1 MTAPTSSLH
10 PQPGADPGVESVV
23 VAPERRAGRA
33 NLRQLIELR
42 WLAVGGQLATVL
54 VVHAAL
60 GIRLPWAEMLSLLGV
75 LVAFNLFSL
84 WRHRLSQPVSELE
97 LCTALLVDVAV
108 LTGQLYLAGG
118 SDNPFIYLY
127 LLQVAVASILLRPA
141 YLWAVVLAALTG
153 FVALMEWHRPLE
165 IDPNVATVLSPN
177 YLGGLLLCFLL
188 NVGLLTVFIVRIHR
202 NLRQRDAEL
211 AALQQRAAEEMHI
224 VRMGLL
230 ASGAAHELG
239 TPLATLSVIL
249 GDWAHMALFAGEPEL
264 REEIDEMQ
272 RQILRCKA
280 IVTGILMSAGEMR
293 GEAPRLTSLHDFIDG
308 LAHHWRQGHP
318 GAELV
323 LRREGPLPEVEIIW
337 DSALQQVIGNLL
349 DNAAEAAP
357 GRPLTLV
364 AAAPGDDTLSLAV
377 LDDGPGFDEERLQHV
392 GEPYQS
398 SKGQPGRGMGLFLSV
413 NVARTLGGRLEA
425 RNREEGGAAVTLTL
439 PLASLLPR
447 QSPPDAH
454 RA

>member
-1 MTAPTSSLH
+1 LNIDLPLKSPA
-10 PQPGADPGVESVV
+10 ESTV

-33 NLRQLIELR
+33 NVRQLIQLR

-54 VVHAAL
+54 VVHVAL
-60 GIRLPWAEMLSLLGV
+60 GITLPWVEMLGLLGI

-84 WRHRLSQPVSELE
+84 WRNRLSQPVSQIE
-97 LCTALLVDVAV
+97 LCIALLVDVGV

-127 LLQVAVASILLRPA
+127 LLQVAVASVLLRPG
-141 YLWAVVLAALTG
+141 YLWAIVLSTVTG
-153 FVALMEWHRPLE
+153 FVVLTQWHRPLLL
-165 IDPNVATVLSPN
+165 DPSSPTTLSPN
-177 YLGGLLLCFLL
+177 YLGGLLLCFVL
-188 NVGLLTVFIVRIHR
+188 NVALLTVFIVRINR

-211 AALQQRAAEEMHI
+211 ADAQQRAAEEVHI

-249 GDWAHMALFAGEPEL
+249 GDWAHMAPFAGEPEL
-264 REEIDEMQ
+264 REEIEEMQ

-293 GEAPRLTSLHDFIDG
+293 GEAPRLTTLHGFIDE
-308 LAHHWRQGHP
+308 LAARWRP
-318 GAELV
+318 TRPASELV
-323 LRREGPLPEVEIIW
+323 VEKDDLPEVEIVS

-357 GRPLTLV
+357 ATRLHLRASCADGETLQ
-364 AAAPGDDTLSLAV
+364 LSV
-377 LDDGPGFDEERLQHV
+377 LDEGPGFHAEQLRHF

-413 NVARTLGGRLEA
+413 NVARTLGGRLQA
-425 RNREEGGAAVTLTL
+425 RNRQGEGEQGGAEVTLTL

-447 QSPPDAH
+447 HSDANLWPDAH
-454 RA
+454 P

>member
-1 MTAPTSSLH
+1 LNTDTHLPSYAEPV
-10 PQPGADPGVESVV
+10 A

-33 NLRQLIELR
+33 NLSQLIELR

-54 VVHAAL
+54 VVHQVLSIA
-60 GIRLPWAEMLSLLGV
+60 LPWAEMLSLLGI
-75 LVAFNLFSL
+75 LAAFNLFSL
-84 WRHRLSQPVSELE
+84 WRNRLAQPVSELE
-97 LCTALLVDVAV
+97 LCIGLLVDVGV

-127 LLQVAVASILLRPA
+127 LLQVAVASVLLRPG
-141 YLWAVVLAALTG
+141 YLWAVVLSALTG
-153 FVALMEWHRPLE
+153 FVLLMQWHRPLVL
-165 IDPNVATVLSPN
+165 DPTSPTSLSPN

-188 NVGLLTVFIVRIHR
+188 NVGLLTVFIVRINR

-211 AALQQRAAEEMHI
+211 AELQQRAAEEVHI

-249 GDWAHMALFAGEPEL
+249 GDWAHMAPFAGEPEL
-264 REEIDEMQ
+264 REEIEEMQ

-293 GEAPRLTSLHDFIDG
+293 GEAPRLTALQAFIDG
-308 LAHHWRQGHP
+308 LADGWRKAHP
-318 GAELV
+318 QAELV
-323 LRREGPLPEVEIIW
+323 LQREGLPEVEIIS
-337 DSALQQVIGNLL
+337 DSALQQVVANLL

-357 GRPLTLV
+357 GAQLTLV
-364 AAAPGDDTLSLAV
+364 ASCSDEGTLSLAV
-377 LDDGPGFDEERLQHV
+377 LDDGPGFDAERLKHF

-413 NVARTLGGRLEA
+413 NVARTLGGKLEA
-425 RNREEGGAAVTLTL
+425 RNRAEGGAAVTLTL

-447 QSPPDAH
+447 QSPIH
-454 RA
+454 VH

>member
-1 MTAPTSSLH
+1 MNTAPPTIAE
-10 PQPGADPGVESVV
+10 PVA

-54 VVHAAL
+54 VVHFGL
-60 GIRLPWAEMLSLLGV
+60 GLTLPWAEMFSLLGI
-75 LVAFNLFSL
+75 LVAFNLFSI
-84 WRHRLSQPVSELE
+84 WRNRLTQPVSQIE
-97 LCTALLVDVAV
+97 LCVALLVDVGV

-127 LLQVAVASILLRPA
+127 LLQVAVGSVLLRPA
-141 YLWAVVLAALTG
+141 YLWAIVLSTLTG
-153 FVALMEWHRPLE
+153 FVALTQWHRPLVL
-165 IDPNVATVLSPN
+165 DPTAPTTLSPN

-188 NVGLLTVFIVRIHR
+188 NVGLLSIFIVRINR

-211 AALQQRAAEEMHI
+211 ADAQQRAAEEVHI

-249 GDWAHMALFAGEPEL
+249 GDWAHMAPFAGEPEL
-264 REEIDEMQ
+264 REEIEEMQ
-272 RQILRCKA
+272 RQIQRCKA

-293 GEAPRLTSLHDFIDG
+293 GEAPRLTTLQAFIDG
-308 LAHHWRQGHP
+308 LARSWRAAHP
-318 GAELV
+318 NAELL
-323 LRREGPLPEVEIIW
+323 LRCEGLPEVEIIS
-337 DSALQQVIGNLL
+337 DSALQQVVANLL

-357 GRPLTLV
+357 GAPLTLM
-364 AAAPGDDTLSLAV
+364 AASPDDGATLSLSV
-377 LDDGPGFDEERLQHV
+377 LDEGPGFDPERLKHF

-413 NVARTLGGRLEA
+413 NVARTLGGRLQA
-425 RNREEGGAAVTLTL
+425 RNRQDDGEGRGAAVTLTL

-447 QSPPDAH
+447 QSRPDAH
-454 RA
+454 RR

>member
-1 MTAPTSSLH
+1 VNTTSPL
-10 PQPGADPGVESVV
+10 PAAAVEAVA

-42 WLAVGGQLATVL
+42 WLAVVGQLATVL
-54 VVHAAL
+54 VVHAGL
-60 GIRLPWAEMLSLLGV
+60 SITLPWAEMLSLLGI
-75 LVAFNLFSL
+75 LVVFNLFSL
-84 WRHRLSQPVSELE
+84 WRNRLAQPVSQIE
-97 LCTALLVDVAV
+97 LCVALLVDVGV

-127 LLQVAVASILLRPA
+127 LLQVAVASVLLRPA
-141 YLWAVVLAALTG
+141 YLIAVMCSAVTG
-153 FVALMEWHRPLE
+153 FVILMQWHRPLLL
-165 IDPNVATVLSPN
+165 DPSSPTTLSPN
-177 YLGGLLLCFLL
+177 YLGGVLLCFLL
-188 NVGLLTVFIVRIHR
+188 NVGLVSIFIVRINR

-211 AALQQRAAEEMHI
+211 AALRQRAAEEVHI

-249 GDWAHMALFAGEPEL
+249 GDWARMAHFAAEPEL
-264 REEIDEMQ
+264 RDEIEEMQ
-272 RQILRCKA
+272 RQIQRCKA

-293 GEAPRLTSLHDFIDG
+293 GEAPGRMPLPVFVDRLAADWRS
-308 LAHHWRQGHP
+308 AHPQ
-318 GAELV
+318 AELIV
-323 LRREGPLPEVEIIW
+323 QTDKLPPVVIIS
-337 DSALQQVIGNLL
+337 DTALQQVVGNLL

-357 GRPLTLV
+357 GTPLTLH
-364 AAAPGDDTLSLAV
+364 AACPADDTLVLRV
-377 LDDGPGFDEERLQHV
+377 LDQGPGFSETMLAHF

-413 NVARTLGGRLEA
+413 NVARTLGGRLQA
-425 RNREEGGAAVTLTL
+425 RNRDEGGAEVSLTL

-447 QSPPDAH
+447 QSLPDV
-454 RA
+454 RSR

>member
-1 MTAPTSSLH
+1 MTDTTTLAAP
-10 PQPGADPGVESVV
+10 AAE
-23 VAPERRAGRA
+23 APERRAGQA

-54 VVHAAL
+54 VVHLGLSIAL
-60 GIRLPWAEMLSLLGV
+60 PLVEMLTLLGV

-84 WRHRLSQPVSELE
+84 WRNRLFSPVSQLE
-97 LCTALLVDVAV
+97 LCIALLVDVAV

-127 LLQVAVASILLRPA
+127 LLQVAVASVLLRPG
-141 YLWAVVLAALTG
+141 YLWAIVLSTVTG
-153 FVALMEWHRPLE
+153 FVLLTQWHRPLVL
-165 IDPNVATVLSPN
+165 DPTEPTTLSPN

-188 NVGLLTVFIVRIHR
+188 NVGLLAVFLVRINR

-211 AALQQRAAEEMHI
+211 AAAQQRAAEQTHI

-249 GDWAHMALFAGEPEL
+249 GDWAHMAPFAAEPEL
-264 REEIDEMQ
+264 REEIEEMQ

-293 GEAPRLTSLHDFIDG
+293 GEAPRLTTLQAFIDG
-308 LAHHWRQGHP
+308 LADSWREAHP
-318 GAELV
+318 QVQLV
-323 LRREGPLPEVEIIW
+323 LISEGLPDRQMIS
-337 DSALQQVIGNLL
+337 DSALQQVVANLL

-357 GRPLTLV
+357 GLPLVLQ
-364 AAAPGDDTLSLAV
+364 ASCPDEDHLCLSV
-377 LDDGPGFDEERLQHV
+377 LDRGPGFDAERLAHF

-398 SKGQPGRGMGLFLSV
+398 SKGQHGRGMGLFLSV

-425 RNREEGGAAVTLTL
+425 RNLDDGGAEVTLTL

-447 QSPPDAH
+447 TPHA
-454 RA
+454 

>member
-1 MTAPTSSLH
+1 MTTSASSTIE
-10 PQPGADPGVESVV
+10 PVAI
-23 VAPERRAGRA
+23 APERRAGRA

-54 VVHAAL
+54 VVHVGL
-60 GIRLPWAEMLSLLGV
+60 GIVLPWAEMLSLLGV

-84 WRHRLSQPVSELE
+84 WRNRLTHPVSQIE
-97 LCTALLVDVAV
+97 LCIALLVDVGV

-127 LLQVAVASILLRPA
+127 LLQVAVASVLLRPA
-141 YLWAVVLAALTG
+141 YLAAIVLSTLTG
-153 FVALMEWHRPLE
+153 FIVLTQWHRPLLL
-165 IDPNVATVLSPN
+165 DPSVATTLSPN
-177 YLGGLLLCFLL
+177 YLGGLLICFVLNAALL
-188 NVGLLTVFIVRIHR
+188 SVFIVRINR

-211 AALQQRAAEEMHI
+211 AAAQQRAAEEVHI

-249 GDWAHMALFAGEPEL
+249 GDWAHMAPFAGEPEL
-264 REEIDEMQ
+264 REEIEEMQ

-293 GEAPRLTSLHDFIDG
+293 GEAPQLTALQAFIDG
-308 LAHHWRQGHP
+308 LAGQWRAAHP
-318 GAELV
+318 NAALA
-323 LRREGPLPEVEIIW
+323 LHSEGLPEVDIIS
-337 DSALQQVIGNLL
+337 DSALQQVVANLL
-349 DNAAEAAP
+349 DNATEAAP
-357 GRPLTLV
+357 GAPLTLL
-364 AAAPGDDTLSLAV
+364 ASCPEGGMLSLSV
-377 LDDGPGFDEERLQHV
+377 LDEGPGFDAERLKHF

-425 RNREEGGAAVTLTL
+425 RNRPEGGAEVSLTL

-447 QSPPDAH
+447 QSPGHD
-454 RA
+454 

>member
-1 MTAPTSSLH
+1 MNITPATVPH
-10 PQPGADPGVESVV
+10 ESAAEPVA
-23 VAPERRAGRA
+23 VAPERRAGQA

-54 VVHAAL
+54 VVHAGL
-60 GIRLPWAEMLSLLGV
+60 GITLPWSEMLSLLGILIV
-75 LVAFNLFSL
+75 FNLFSL
-84 WRHRLSQPVSELE
+84 WRNRLAQPVSQIE
-97 LCTALLVDVAV
+97 LCVALLVDVGV

-127 LLQVAVASILLRPA
+127 LLQVAVASVLLQPA
-141 YLWAVVLAALTG
+141 YLLAVIVSTVSG
-153 FVALMEWHRPLE
+153 FVLLMQWHRPLLL
-165 IDPNVATVLSPN
+165 DATAPTTLSPN

-188 NVGLLTVFIVRIHR
+188 NVGLLSVFIVRINR

-211 AALQQRAAEEMHI
+211 ADAQQRAAEEVHI
-224 VRMGLL
+224 LRMGLL

-249 GDWAHMALFAGEPEL
+249 GDWAHMAPFAAEPEL
-264 REEIDEMQ
+264 REEIEEMQ

-293 GEAPRLTSLHDFIDG
+293 GEAPRLTTLQAFIDELADG
-308 LAHHWRQGHP
+308 WRLAHPLAELAVRCENLP
-318 GAELV
+318 GA
-323 LRREGPLPEVEIIW
+323 PIIS

-357 GRPLTLV
+357 GTPLTLV
-364 AAAPGDDTLSLAV
+364 AACLDGATLRLSV
-377 LDDGPGFDEERLQHV
+377 LDEGPGFDEERLKHF

-398 SKGQPGRGMGLFLSV
+398 SKGQPGRGLGLFLSV
-413 NVARTLGGRLEA
+413 NVARTLGGRLQA
-425 RNREEGGAAVTLTL
+425 RNRHDHGEGGGAEVTLTL

-447 QSPPDAH
+447 QSPTDAS
-454 RA
+454 RR

>member
-1 MTAPTSSLH
+1 MNHDIPLTSIAE
-10 PQPGADPGVESVV
+10 PVA

-54 VVHAAL
+54 VVHVGL
-60 GIRLPWAEMLSLLGV
+60 DILLPWAEMLSLLGI
-75 LVAFNLFSL
+75 LVAFNLFSI
-84 WRHRLSQPVSELE
+84 WRNRLTQPVSQIE
-97 LCTALLVDVAV
+97 LCIALLVDVGV

-127 LLQVAVASILLRPA
+127 LLQVAVASVLLRPA
-141 YLWAVVLAALTG
+141 YLGVIVLSTLTG
-153 FVALMEWHRPLE
+153 FVALTQWHRPLLL
-165 IDPNVATVLSPN
+165 DASSPTTLSPN

-188 NVGLLTVFIVRIHR
+188 NVGLLSIFIVRINR

-211 AALQQRAAEEMHI
+211 AELQQRAAEEVHI

-249 GDWAHMALFAGEPEL
+249 GDWAHMAPFAAEPEL
-264 REEIDEMQ
+264 REEIEEMQ

-293 GEAPRLTSLHDFIDG
+293 GEAPQLTALQAFIDG
-308 LAHHWRQGHP
+308 LARDWRAAHP
-318 GAELV
+318 NAELS
-323 LRREGPLPEVEIIW
+323 LRSEGLPDVEIIS
-337 DSALQQVIGNLL
+337 DSALQQVVANLL
-349 DNAAEAAP
+349 DNALEAAP
-357 GRPLTLV
+357 GMPLTLV
-364 AAAPGDDTLSLAV
+364 AACPDEETLCLSV
-377 LDDGPGFDEERLQHV
+377 RDNGPGFDGERLKHF

-425 RNREEGGAAVTLTL
+425 RNRNPSGEGGGAEVVLTL

-447 QSPPDAH
+447 QSPPDV
-454 RA
+454 RR

>member
-1 MTAPTSSLH
+1 MNAARLLPSAAEAVT
-10 PQPGADPGVESVV
+10 
-23 VAPERRAGRA
+23 PERRAGRA

-54 VVHAAL
+54 VVHQVL
-60 GIRLPWAEMLSLLGV
+60 GITLPWIEMLSLLGV
-75 LVAFNLFSL
+75 LTAFNLFSV
-84 WRHRLSQPVSELE
+84 WRNRLEQPVSQMA
-97 LCTALLVDVAV
+97 LCVALLVDVGV

-127 LLQVAVASILLRPA
+127 LLQVAVASVLLRPA
-141 YLWAVVLAALTG
+141 YLWAIVLSTVCG
-153 FVALMEWHRPLE
+153 FVALTQWHRPLLL
-165 IDPNVATVLSPN
+165 DPTSPTTLSPN

-188 NVGLLTVFIVRIHR
+188 NVGLLAVFIVRINR

-211 AALQQRAAEEMHI
+211 AELRQRAAEQTHI

-249 GDWAHMALFAGEPEL
+249 GDWAHMAPFAAEPEL
-264 REEIDEMQ
+264 REEIEEMQ

-280 IVTGILMSAGEMR
+280 IVTGILMSAGEVR
-293 GEAPRLTSLHDFIDG
+293 GEAPQLTALRAFIDT
-308 LAHHWRQGHP
+308 LAQRWRQAHP
-318 GAELV
+318 SAELHLV
-323 LRREGPLPEVEIIW
+323 CDRELPALDIIA
-337 DSALQQVIGNLL
+337 DSALAQVVGNLL

-364 AAAPGDDTLSLAV
+364 AAHPDEHTLSLSV
-377 LDDGPGFDEERLQHV
+377 LDEGPGFDDRQLAHF

-425 RNREEGGAAVTLTL
+425 RNRDEGGAAVTLTL
-439 PLASLLPR
+439 PLASLLPQ
-447 QSPPDAH
+447 QSRAH
-454 RA
+454 ATNR